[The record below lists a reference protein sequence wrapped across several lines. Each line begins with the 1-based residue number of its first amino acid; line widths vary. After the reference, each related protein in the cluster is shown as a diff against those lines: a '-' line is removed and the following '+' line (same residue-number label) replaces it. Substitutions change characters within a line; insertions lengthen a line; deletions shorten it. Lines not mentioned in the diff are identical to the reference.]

1 MANLY
6 NSEGYFSPTEYE
18 AMTRIEKEEK
28 AARKAANFR
37 PIVYICSP
45 YAGNIE
51 QNTEN
56 AKKYS
61 RFAVD
66 NHCLPITPHIYFTQF
81 MNDEDERAEAVLMNN
96 ILLSHC
102 CELWV
107 FGDVISKGMSEEI
120 KQAKRKYMKIRYFTE
135 EMEEKMRISEIIA
148 GLMSLRKDTESHI
161 GPDDDFND
169 VFYHDIKVLDAVIAE
184 LRKRNAAS
192 PVRKNITTVVPLA
205 LCAEMQTSARKRTS
219 CTARNATVFLRR
231 RKTNEIYALHR

>member
-96 ILLSHC
+96 ILISHC

-135 EMEEKMRISEIIA
+135 EMEEKNEDQRNYCRA
-148 GLMSLRKDTESHI
+148 
-161 GPDDDFND
+161 D
-169 VFYHDIKVLDAVIAE
+169 VAPQRCGVAY
-184 LRKRNAAS
+184 
-192 PVRKNITTVVPLA
+192 
-205 LCAEMQTSARKRTS
+205 RT
-219 CTARNATVFLRR
+219 R
-231 RKTNEIYALHR
+231 

>member
-37 PIVYICSP
+37 PIVSICSP

-135 EMEEKMRISEIIA
+135 EMEEKNEDQRNYCRA
-148 GLMSLRKDTESHI
+148 
-161 GPDDDFND
+161 D
-169 VFYHDIKVLDAVIAE
+169 VAPQRCGVAY
-184 LRKRNAAS
+184 
-192 PVRKNITTVVPLA
+192 
-205 LCAEMQTSARKRTS
+205 RT
-219 CTARNATVFLRR
+219 R
-231 RKTNEIYALHR
+231 